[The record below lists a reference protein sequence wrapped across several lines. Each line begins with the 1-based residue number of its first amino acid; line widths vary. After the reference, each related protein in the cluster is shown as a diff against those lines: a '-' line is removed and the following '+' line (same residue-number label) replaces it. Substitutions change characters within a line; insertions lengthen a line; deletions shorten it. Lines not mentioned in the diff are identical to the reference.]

1 MTTTQNTADAGRAEA
16 RSERILREAREISE
30 GMRRI
35 NSAAYDETN
44 RVVRKNMQAALRFQG
59 QLFGRKQIIVNDA
72 AAKTGGVA

>member
-1 MTTTQNTADAGRAEA
+1 MSKAAQTSTAGRTET

-35 NSAAYDETN
+35 NPAAYDEAN
-44 RVVRKNMQAALRFQG
+44 RVVRNNMQAALRFQG

-72 AAKTGGVA
+72 ASKIGGA